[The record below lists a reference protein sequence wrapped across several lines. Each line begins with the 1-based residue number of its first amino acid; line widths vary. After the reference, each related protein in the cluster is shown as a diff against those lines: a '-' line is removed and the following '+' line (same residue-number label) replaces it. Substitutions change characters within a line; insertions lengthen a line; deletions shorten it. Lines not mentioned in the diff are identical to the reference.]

1 MRQVDRAELHMCV
14 HNLYLDSRPPP
25 LSLTHTHIR
34 THAHTHTH
42 MHTHTHTHM
51 RAHAHTHMHT
61 HTHAHAHTCT
71 CTCTCPIRAF
81 NLHMYVLK
89 LIDQDLPKESCIILR
104 FRIMFYP
111 EDVGCELVQEVTS
124 HIFFLEVKDKILS
137 QDLYCP
143 PETAMMMAAY
153 AVQAQHGDYDETIHT
168 PGCISIESLLPQRV
182 SYGAP

>member
-1 MRQVDRAELHMCV
+1 MRA
-14 HNLYLDSRPPP
+14 
-25 LSLTHTHIR
+25 
-34 THAHTHTH
+34 HAHMH
-42 MHTHTHTHM
+42 MHTHTCTC
-51 RAHAHTHMHT
+51 THMHMHMPNT
-61 HTHAHAHTCT
+61 RVQFAH
-71 CTCTCPIRAF
+71 I
-81 NLHMYVLK
+81 LK

-124 HIFFLEVKDKILS
+124 HIFFLEVKEKILS

>member
-1 MRQVDRAELHMCV
+1 MHMPNMHV
-14 HNLYLDSRPPP
+14 QFA
-25 LSLTHTHIR
+25 HI
-34 THAHTHTH
+34 
-42 MHTHTHTHM
+42 
-51 RAHAHTHMHT
+51 
-61 HTHAHAHTCT
+61 
-71 CTCTCPIRAF
+71 
-81 NLHMYVLK
+81 LQ
-89 LIDQDLPKESCIILR
+89 LIDQDLPKESCIILQ

-124 HIFFLEVKDKILS
+124 HIFFLEVKEKILS